1 MLRAVI
7 HTSGANLVADQPGGQ
22 APSCPESHSLVKA
35 FMRYGST
42 PLMVRRPARFAALS
56 IALAFTLIRAVPLRA
71 EPSAA
76 RMTPIVRAVR
86 AARPSVVN
94 IQGPKTVRDSEQFGA
109 SEGTRRVNGMGTG
122 VVVDGRGYIITN
134 FHVIDGV
141 REIRVTLADGD
152 TYLAEPVS
160 HDMETDLAIIK
171 IHTDSEVPVVRVGTS
186 SDLMTGE
193 PVIAVGNAYGYQHTV
208 TRGVISALHRTV
220 QISETQTYDE
230 LIQTDA
236 SINPGN
242 SGGPL
247 LNVDGEMIGINVAV
261 RSGAQGIGFAIPVDK
276 VMTVSANLMSVRR
289 LEDKWHGLVFDE
301 KGGHSPRIVVRQ
313 VEPESPAAR
322 SGVRPGDEI
331 AQVGSQAVHRSL
343 DFERALLG
351 RPMGDQIPL
360 VVRRNSKSV
369 PLDLV
374 LASAPRAGH
383 VVNDRAWELL
393 GIRLAAVPA
402 AQRGERLGRYRG
414 GLLVTDV
421 RPQGPAAGEG
431 IRPGDVLVGMHI
443 WETVSMENVAY
454 VLNRP
459 DFVSL
464 QPLKFYVVR
473 GDRTYF
479 GHLSVA
485 HHKPR

>member
-1 MLRAVI
+1 
-7 HTSGANLVADQPGGQ
+7 
-22 APSCPESHSLVKA
+22 
-35 FMRYGST
+35 
-42 PLMVRRPARFAALS
+42 
-56 IALAFTLIRAVPLRA
+56 
-71 EPSAA
+71 
-76 RMTPIVRAVR
+76 
-86 AARPSVVN
+86 
-94 IQGPKTVRDSEQFGA
+94 
-109 SEGTRRVNGMGTG
+109 MGTG
-122 VVVDGRGYIITN
+122 VVIDDRGYIITN
-134 FHVIDGV
+134 YHVIDGV
-141 REIRVTLADGD
+141 REIRVTLADGE
-152 TYLAEPVS
+152 TYLAKPVS
-160 HDMETDLAIIK
+160 HDMKTDLAIIK
-171 IHTDSEVPVVRVGTS
+171 IDAEGSVPVVRVGTS

-276 VMTVSANLMSVRR
+276 VMKVSADLMSVRR
-289 LEDKWHGLVFDE
+289 LEDRWHGLVFDE
-301 KGGHSPRIVVRQ
+301 PRGHSPRIVVMQ
-313 VEPESPAAR
+313 VQPESPAAR

-331 AQVGSQAVHRSL
+331 ASVGSHAIHRPL

-351 RPMGDQIPL
+351 RPSGDQIPL
-360 VVRRNSKSV
+360 MVRRNRKSF

-374 LASAPRAGH
+374 LASAPREGNA
-383 VVNDRAWELL
+383 VNDRAWELL
-393 GIRLAAVPA
+393 GIRLTDVPSP
-402 AQRGERLGRYRG
+402 QRQERLGRYRG

-485 HHKPR
+485 HHRSR